1 MIYRYALD
9 CEVAE
14 DILELSS
21 KQRSR
26 FIQIFRQ
33 LADDPFQTGE
43 QIFKDFA
50 GRDIQKKKFDRW
62 LISFWADHAGKE
74 VRIVGLQRVKS

>member
-1 MIYRYALD
+1 MTYRYVLD

-21 KQRSR
+21 RQRSR

-33 LADDPFQTGE
+33 LAEDPFQAGE
-43 QIFKDFA
+43 RAFQDSA
-50 GRDIQKKKFDRW
+50 GRDIQKKQFDRW
-62 LISFWADHAGKE
+62 WISFWADHAVEK
-74 VRIVGLQRVKS
+74 VRIVGIQRLKS